1 MGAAQRPSAGYSR
14 DPGPRSKET
23 HAGGDGYPHAG
34 SGSACLLVHL
44 TAGWAAIAERLRGPR
59 SSGDLVRCFTGAKRN
74 PAGDR
79 GPELRSFATDC
90 PNAILVRVCGQPRIV
105 AGHLW
110 LSSGSDRGGSRREPS
125 SAQARPF
132 GWRLAGPSASIA
144 APAGSAKEGRR
155 SLSPAPP
162 SSSLRR
168 RRPPPPLRVTSPGW
182 RGPPAD
188 SVVSPLFQIS
198 AGNEAGMPRRG
209 PIVVRRARPRPE
221 PQEVGGERRCR
232 RTALAN
238 SF

>member
-1 MGAAQRPSAGYSR
+1 M
-14 DPGPRSKET
+14 
-23 HAGGDGYPHAG
+23 
-34 SGSACLLVHL
+34 LVHL
-44 TAGWAAIAERLRGPR
+44 TAGWAATAERLRGPR

-168 RRPPPPLRVTSPGW
+168 RRRPPPPLRVTSPGW

-209 PIVVRRARPRPE
+209 PIVVRRARPRPG
-221 PQEVGGERRCR
+221 PQEVGGERRCW

>member
-1 MGAAQRPSAGYSR
+1 M
-14 DPGPRSKET
+14 
-23 HAGGDGYPHAG
+23 
-34 SGSACLLVHL
+34 LVHL
-44 TAGWAAIAERLRGPR
+44 TAGWAATAERLRGPR

-79 GPELRSFATDC
+79 GPELRGFATDC

-125 SAQARPF
+125 SARARPL

-144 APAGSAKEGRR
+144 APAGRAKEGRR

-168 RRPPPPLRVTSPGW
+168 RPHPRPPPPLRVTSPGW

-188 SVVSPLFQIS
+188 SVVSPFFKFRPGTKLACHGGAQLW
-198 AGNEAGMPRRG
+198 AGELVLGRSRRKSGAKGDAGGPRLLTRFEL
-209 PIVVRRARPRPE
+209 IL
-221 PQEVGGERRCR
+221 
-232 RTALAN
+232 T
-238 SF
+238 

>member
-1 MGAAQRPSAGYSR
+1 M
-14 DPGPRSKET
+14 
-23 HAGGDGYPHAG
+23 
-34 SGSACLLVHL
+34 LVHL

-59 SSGDLVRCFTGAKRN
+59 SSGDLVRCCTGAKRN

-168 RRPPPPLRVTSPGW
+168 RRRRPPPPLRVTSPGW